1 MKNTEVIFGKDKKLI
16 IKGTKMKYIV
26 TFDKSY
32 KHYHLVENVEVVV
45 DAKKVNH
52 AKKRGR
58 SKLKNKAVKVYKE
71 IGKKYNEK
79 AFREYLNTLPIIA
92 KKLTKNE
99 NTFKIGDK
107 IELFN
112 TPISYPYYDSYGVVI
127 DILENQ
133 CKVEF
138 SSEDIRL
145 IDIKNLGIFNNDDAE
160 RLRMQQNNILVE
172 IIEAEKVLDRLKK
185 KKEML
190 DNKMRLLNI

>member
-1 MKNTEVIFGKDKKLI
+1 
-16 IKGTKMKYIV
+16 MKYIV
-26 TFDKSY
+26 TFDESY
-32 KHYHLVENVEVVV
+32 RHYHLIENVEVVV

-58 SKLKNKAVKVYKE
+58 SKLKNKTVKVYEKM
-71 IGKKYNEK
+71 GRVNNEK
-79 AFREYLNTLPIIA
+79 VFREYLNTLPIVV
-92 KKLTKNE
+92 KMPTKNK

-107 IELFN
+107 VKLFN
-112 TPISYPYYDSYGVVI
+112 TPISYPYYDYYGVII
-127 DILENQ
+127 DVLENQ

-185 KKEML
+185 KKEVL